1 MLPVRATSASSQPLS
16 SVSLLPP
23 EQEQRYILVVASST
37 PRSTAPL
44 PQHSSLDSST
54 SKVDTYKSSG
64 SQRGPDVIAQALAR
78 LQLSYLGPW
87 PPCQV
92 PVLAQHRARAIRF
105 VIVRCSKVVQPR
117 FSVALSSSSSTDS
130 IVRSMAIPQGSSQV
144 PAHRVCRG
152 RVPPKYC
159 ALFACMYNMLF
170 APNLVPAQVR
180 QASVNCAARAM
191 QALPE
196 PNVSSPARSLLELRT
211 KSTCSSS

>member
-1 MLPVRATSASSQPLS
+1 MLPVRATSASSQPPS
-16 SVSLLPP
+16 SLSLLPP
-23 EQEQRYILVVASST
+23 EQEQRYIAVALST
-37 PRSTAPL
+37 PRSF
-44 PQHSSLDSST
+44 SSPAIRRWIQ
-54 SKVDTYKSSG
+54 VRVRYRHKSSG

-130 IVRSMAIPQGSSQV
+130 IVRSMALPQGSSQV
-144 PAHRVCRG
+144 PAHRVCR
-152 RVPPKYC
+152 RLVPREYC

-196 PNVSSPARSLLELRT
+196 PNVSSPSQIASGVEN
-211 KSTCSSS
+211 KEYMQ